1 LWRYT
6 GYLRRCLEHVDAI
19 LAPSEYTA
27 ERHRADGIERPIH
40 VLNSFSRPPP
50 GATGDY
56 RSDRP
61 LFAYAGRVEPSKGV
75 EQMVEA
81 FRQRPGYRLLVAGD
95 GSLLGQLRARYAD
108 VPHIRFL
115 GPLPHGEVAAL
126 FRDAVAVIS
135 PTWGPEAFPL
145 VNIEAMS
152 CGTPVIARRAG
163 GSAEAIERTG
173 GGLVYEE
180 PGGLLSRV
188 DRLAADPA
196 LRQELAAR
204 AGEGYRRHYSEE
216 RWMAQYFEL
225 IGQLAP

>member
-1 LWRYT
+1 M
-6 GYLRRCLEHVDAI
+6 I
-19 LAPSEYTA
+19 
-27 ERHRADGIERPIH
+27 I
-40 VLNSFSRPPP
+40 
-50 GATGDY
+50 
-56 RSDRP
+56 
-61 LFAYAGRVEPSKGV
+61 
-75 EQMVEA
+75 
-81 FRQRPGYRLLVAGD
+81 
-95 GSLLGQLRARYAD
+95 
-108 VPHIRFL
+108 
-115 GPLPHGEVAAL
+115 
-126 FRDAVAVIS
+126 

-196 LRQELAAR
+196 LRQDLAAR

-216 RWMAQYFEL
+216 RWMERYFEL

>member
-1 LWRYT
+1 
-6 GYLRRCLEHVDAI
+6 
-19 LAPSEYTA
+19 
-27 ERHRADGIERPIH
+27 
-40 VLNSFSRPPP
+40 
-50 GATGDY
+50 
-56 RSDRP
+56 
-61 LFAYAGRVEPSKGV
+61 
-75 EQMVEA
+75 MVEA

-95 GSLLGQLRARYAD
+95 GSLLGELRSRYAD
-108 VPHIRFL
+108 CPHIRFL

-188 DRLAADPA
+188 DRLATDPA

-216 RWMAQYFEL
+216 RWMERYFEL

>member
-1 LWRYT
+1 
-6 GYLRRCLEHVDAI
+6 
-19 LAPSEYTA
+19 
-27 ERHRADGIERPIH
+27 
-40 VLNSFSRPPP
+40 
-50 GATGDY
+50 
-56 RSDRP
+56 
-61 LFAYAGRVEPSKGV
+61 
-75 EQMVEA
+75 
-81 FRQRPGYRLLVAGD
+81 
-95 GSLLGQLRARYAD
+95 
-108 VPHIRFL
+108 
-115 GPLPHGEVAAL
+115 LPHGEVAAL

-180 PGGLLSRV
+180 PGELLARV

-204 AGEGYRRHYSEE
+204 ASEGYRRHYSEE
-216 RWMAQYFEL
+216 RWMERYFEL